1 MREKLHV
8 CISLDVE
15 EEGLFTG
22 AYASHNVTV
31 NNVALLP
38 RLEPISLQQ
47 GFPLTLFCAYSVF
60 SDPAAC
66 ETAIWMHE
74 RCGAEIAA
82 HLHNWSTPPWSAENT
97 SGPPL
102 RTHRLDPQLLR
113 QRLASLLAEGRAK
126 TGQPLTSFRMG
137 RWDLKKEILPLLI
150 EAGITVDSSICPLRS
165 FRNGPDH
172 FLAPASPYFAET
184 GSGTILEVPLT
195 QVPLSRSLAR
205 IWHGLLGKYPSWLDS
220 FHFFAALSANP
231 VWHSETVMKAA
242 TRLHYQRGGRLLNL
256 FWHSSEMMA
265 GASPNVP
272 DEAAASRLLAKI
284 TSFCAW
290 LRKEFPVEAITAC
303 QIPGLP
309 IAATFP
315 VLPVSRD
322 SDW

>member
-1 MREKLHV
+1 MNATLKV
-8 CISLDVE
+8 VISLDVE
-15 EEGLFTG
+15 EEGLFGGRYPRRFATVE
-22 AYASHNVTV
+22 NVSWIS
-31 NNVALLP
+31 
-38 RLEPISLQQ
+38 RLEELSASLD
-47 GFPLTLFCAYSVF
+47 FPLTLFCSYAVFANDRAMKSV
-60 SDPAAC
+60 
-66 ETAIWMHE
+66 IGLKE
-74 RCGAEIAA
+74 RAGAEIGA
-82 HLHNWSTPPWSAENT
+82 HLHHWSTPPLEEGDGA
-97 SGPPL
+97 PA
-102 RTHRLDPQLLR
+102 RTHKLPEDELEAKLETLLECGKAV
-113 QRLASLLAEGRAK
+113 QGK
-126 TGQPLTSFRMG
+126 PLTSFRMG